1 MFNPLIDNLS
11 SLSDSEIEQR
21 ILELSKK
28 YFTAARLGKPE
39 YLTQIQ
45 TAIIMYKEERSR
57 RSQSRKDDLDNDLDQ
72 LINVD

>member
-11 SLSDSEIEQR
+11 ELSDSELEQK

-28 YFTAARLGKPE
+28 YFTARLGKPE

-57 RSQSRKDDLDNDLDQ
+57 RSKIKKTDLDNDLDQ